1 MSSEKTQNLQTGAD
15 SVHDFIV
22 SLEARA
28 KRILKEADK
37 KRREEL
43 RIEHQKKYVNK
54 NSSKKLAQTGSILMP
69 LIDNSISSSTIKLPS
84 ASETVDKLNTLN
96 SKLKDSP
103 TKLITKTQKL
113 HYSVPKLRYF

>member
-1 MSSEKTQNLQTGAD
+1 MSSEKTQNSQTGAD